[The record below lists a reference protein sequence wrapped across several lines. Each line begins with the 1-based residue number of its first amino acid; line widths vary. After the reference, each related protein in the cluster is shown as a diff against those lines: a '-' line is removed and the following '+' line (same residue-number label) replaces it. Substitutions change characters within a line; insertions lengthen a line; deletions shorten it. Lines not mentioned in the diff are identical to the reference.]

1 MVVWEQRWIGTS
13 LVYSM
18 AVGGQYGSS
27 NGTAVFHCPPDLNA
41 AMHSAWVFKY
51 FRECVMNV
59 RQWFAFVI
67 GMLSIVSWLFAQVP

>member
-1 MVVWEQRWIGTS
+1 MVWEQRWIGTS

-18 AVGGQYGSS
+18 VIEDGV
-27 NGTAVFHCPPDLNA
+27 NNETAIFHCPPDLTA

-51 FRECVMNV
+51 FGECVMNV

-67 GMLSIVSWLFAQVP
+67 GMLSIACWLFAQVP